1 MTKHLGKKG
10 EDVAAKYLTGKG
22 YKILHRNYRT
32 PLGEAD
38 MIISDNDILAF
49 VEVKA
54 RTGNS
59 FGEPFEAV
67 DFRKQ
72 QKIKKIALY
81 YLKLHRVEYQ
91 VRFDVVSIVSRNGK
105 TDIKHIIEAFS

>member
-1 MTKHLGKKG
+1 MTRHFGQRG
-10 EDVAAKYLTGKG
+10 EDVAADYLQGKG

-32 PLGEAD
+32 PFGEAD
-38 MIISDNDILAF
+38 MVISDRDVLVF

-54 RTGNS
+54 RTGTA

-72 QKIKKIALY
+72 EKIRKIALY
-81 YLKLHRVEYQ
+81 YLKLHKFEKQ
-91 VRFDVVSIVSRNGK
+91 VRFDIVSIISKNGK
-105 TDIKHIIEAFS
+105 DEINHIIEAF

>member
-1 MTKHLGKKG
+1 MTRHLGKKG
-10 EDVAAKYLTGKG
+10 EDVAAEYLTRKG

-38 MIISDNDILAF
+38 MIIRDNDILAF

-67 DFRKQ
+67 DLHKQ
-72 QKIKKIALY
+72 QKIKKIALF

-105 TDIKHIIEAFS
+105 TDIKHITEAFS

>member
-1 MTKHLGKKG
+1 MTIHLGKKG
-10 EDVAAKYLTGKG
+10 EDVAAAYLTGKG

-38 MIISDNDILAF
+38 MLISDNDILAF

-54 RTGNS
+54 RTGNL

-105 TDIKHIIEAFS
+105 TDIKHIIEAF

>member
-1 MTKHLGKKG
+1 MTKSFGKKG
-10 EDVAAKYLTGKG
+10 EDIAAEYLTRKG

-38 MIISDNDILAF
+38 MIISDNDVLAF

-72 QKIKKIALY
+72 EKIKKIALY
-81 YLKLHRVEYQ
+81 YLKWHKFEKQ
-91 VRFDVVSIVSRNGK
+91 VRFDVVSILARNGK
-105 TDIKHIIEAFS
+105 TDVTHIIEAF

>member
-1 MTKHLGKKG
+1 LITKRLGKKG
-10 EDVAAKYLTGKG
+10 EDIAAAYLKGKG

-72 QKIKKIALY
+72 EKIRKIALY
-81 YLKLHRVEYQ
+81 YLKQHRVEYQ
-91 VRFDVVSIVSRNGK
+91 VRFDVVSIVSKNG
-105 TDIKHIIEAFS
+105 TEEINHIIEAF

>member
-1 MTKHLGKKG
+1 MTKCFGKKG
-10 EDVAAKYLTGKG
+10 EDLAADFLAGKG
-22 YKILHRNYRT
+22 YKILYRNYRT

-38 MIISDNDILAF
+38 MIISDNEVLAF

-54 RTGNS
+54 RTSNT

-72 QKIKKIALY
+72 KKIRKIALY
-81 YLKLHRVEYQ
+81 YLKLHKLEKR
-91 VRFDVVSIVSRNGK
+91 VRFDVVSIVSNNGK
-105 TDIKHIIEAFS
+105 EEITHIIEAF